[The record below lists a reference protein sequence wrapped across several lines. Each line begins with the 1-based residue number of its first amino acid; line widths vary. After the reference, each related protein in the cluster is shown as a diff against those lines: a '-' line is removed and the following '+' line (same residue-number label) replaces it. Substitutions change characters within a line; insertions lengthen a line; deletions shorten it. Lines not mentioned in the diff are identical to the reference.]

1 MALKTYANE
10 HPKYKKKDVKEG
22 IQKVAKVHPL
32 DSVAQGMF
40 GVPYDQLGPLQIIAV
55 DAAVGKTG

>member
-22 IQKVAKVHPL
+22 IQKVAKAHSL
-32 DSVAQGMF
+32 DPIALGMF

-55 DAAVGKTG
+55 NAAGKEG

>member
-22 IQKVAKVHPL
+22 IQKIAKAHPL
-32 DSVAQGMF
+32 DSIAQGMF
-40 GVPYDQLGPLQIIAV
+40 GVSYDQLGPLQIIAV
-55 DAAVGKTG
+55 NAAGKEG

>member
-22 IQKVAKVHPL
+22 IQKVAKVHHL
-32 DSVAQGMF
+32 DSIAQGMF
-40 GVPYDQLGPLQIIAV
+40 GVSYDQLGPLQIIAV
-55 DAAVGKTG
+55 NAAGKKG

>member
-1 MALKTYANE
+1 MAKTYANE
-10 HPKYKKKDVKEG
+10 HPKYKKKDNKKAV
-22 IQKVAKVHPL
+22 KVAEASSL
-32 DSVAQGMF
+32 DSTAIGMF

>member
-22 IQKVAKVHPL
+22 IQKIAKAHPL
-32 DSVAQGMF
+32 DPIALGMF
-40 GVPYDQLGPLQIIAV
+40 GVSYDQLGPLQIIAV
-55 DAAVGKTG
+55 NAAGKEG